1 MYTIIGLGSA
11 GHKVIMSFLEYPQY
25 NGYTVDCE
33 MPEES
38 RTIFVEIPE
47 FSHPEEYE
55 KSTPD
60 LSKRF
65 NNLGDTCLFVVCGAS
80 MISGAT
86 LRVLEAIHEKSKVS
100 VLYMKPDV
108 SILSEM
114 RKLQENL
121 VYNVLQEYSRSGLLE
136 DFYVVEDTLIDE
148 MIGGAPILGYFEH
161 INRAM
166 VSTIHM
172 INVFNNQKKI
182 IGTFSDPDPSAS
194 IATFGVLNTE
204 TGEEKPYF
212 NLDNIREKTYY
223 YAIPEKDLKTDK
235 KLLSQIR
242 EQIKSK
248 PQGEDVRLSYGV
260 FPTQY
265 DEKYAY
271 FISRSS
277 NIQK

>member
-1 MYTIIGLGSA
+1 MYTVIGLGSA

-55 KSTPD
+55 KGTPD

-80 MISGAT
+80 MVSGAT
-86 LRVLEAIHEKSKVS
+86 LRVLEAIHKKSKVS

-172 INVFNNQKKI
+172 FNVFNNQKKI

>member
-1 MYTIIGLGSA
+1 MIGLGSA

>member
-1 MYTIIGLGSA
+1 
-11 GHKVIMSFLEYPQY
+11 MSFLEYPQY

-55 KSTPD
+55 KGTPD

-80 MISGAT
+80 MVSGAT
-86 LRVLEAIHEKSKVS
+86 LRVLEAIHKKSKVS

-271 FISRSS
+271 FVSRSS

>member
-271 FISRSS
+271 FVSRSS

>member
-1 MYTIIGLGSA
+1 MYTVIGLGSA

-271 FISRSS
+271 FVSRSS